1 MNQLTAILKQHT
13 PMIHFQH
20 NESGATLR
28 ASEVKPLLDKFIL
41 TKLGNGDIR
50 EGRLYA
56 KKNNWLIDNEKNYAL
71 NYKLSIS
78 LQKKSR
84 LEYLITSSTFPL
96 PTERPS
102 NFFTI
107 QNSPYFAQEKCVGI
121 NTNSTI
127 ILKKSNSDPRKKE
140 AEFKEKNWSQI
151 DKKGLEWQDFTIKI
165 FSLKGDLI
173 NKIQTYLPAFFICHN
188 FGTRNN
194 KGFGSF
200 TVEYIN
206 NQKNICNVEDTLKE
220 NFAFVYKKKIAL
232 SRQSTLDFIYIYNQ
246 IFSTIKKDYQILKSG
261 YNFRNEYI
269 KSLLFCY
276 FVSKYPNY
284 RWEKRKMKQLIKA
297 RGYELKGDHSPI
309 SGIRENDNSWND
321 PNPNGYN
328 YAYIRAILG
337 LAEQYE
343 FQLETPYQKA
353 IVKIKSA
360 NNCISRYKSPLLF
373 EIINNSIYLVGNE
386 INTEI
391 LNKPFQYS
399 YIEQTKNKNMRT
411 GKSEITERT
420 MHINEIE
427 MNYNNRINYHYTPTS
442 FSLIDFMQ
450 YAMSYKKNGK
460 NILNYI
466 PLKQ

>member
-1 MNQLTAILKQHT
+1 
-13 PMIHFQH
+13 
-20 NESGATLR
+20 
-28 ASEVKPLLDKFIL
+28 
-41 TKLGNGDIR
+41 
-50 EGRLYA
+50 
-56 KKNNWLIDNEKNYAL
+56 
-71 NYKLSIS
+71 
-78 LQKKSR
+78 
-84 LEYLITSSTFPL
+84 
-96 PTERPS
+96 
-102 NFFTI
+102 
-107 QNSPYFAQEKCVGI
+107 
-121 NTNSTI
+121 
-127 ILKKSNSDPRKKE
+127 
-140 AEFKEKNWSQI
+140 
-151 DKKGLEWQDFTIKI
+151 
-165 FSLKGDLI
+165 
-173 NKIQTYLPAFFICHN
+173 
-188 FGTRNN
+188 
-194 KGFGSF
+194 
-200 TVEYIN
+200 
-206 NQKNICNVEDTLKE
+206 
-220 NFAFVYKKKIAL
+220 
-232 SRQSTLDFIYIYNQ
+232 
-246 IFSTIKKDYQILKSG
+246 
-261 YNFRNEYI
+261 
-269 KSLLFCY
+269 
-276 FVSKYPNY
+276 
-284 RWEKRKMKQLIKA
+284 MKQLIKA

-373 EIINNSIYLVGNE
+373 KIINNIIYLVGNE

-450 YAMSYKKNGK
+450 YAMSYKKK
-460 NILNYI
+460 WEKHFKLYSFKTIT
-466 PLKQ
+466 P

>member
-20 NESGATLR
+20 NESGA
-28 ASEVKPLLDKFIL
+28 I
-41 TKLGNGDIR
+41 
-50 EGRLYA
+50 
-56 KKNNWLIDNEKNYAL
+56 
-71 NYKLSIS
+71 
-78 LQKKSR
+78 
-84 LEYLITSSTFPL
+84 
-96 PTERPS
+96 
-102 NFFTI
+102 TI

-373 EIINNSIYLVGNE
+373 KIINNSIYLVGNE

>member
-1 MNQLTAILKQHT
+1 
-13 PMIHFQH
+13 
-20 NESGATLR
+20 
-28 ASEVKPLLDKFIL
+28 
-41 TKLGNGDIR
+41 
-50 EGRLYA
+50 
-56 KKNNWLIDNEKNYAL
+56 
-71 NYKLSIS
+71 
-78 LQKKSR
+78 
-84 LEYLITSSTFPL
+84 
-96 PTERPS
+96 
-102 NFFTI
+102 
-107 QNSPYFAQEKCVGI
+107 
-121 NTNSTI
+121 
-127 ILKKSNSDPRKKE
+127 
-140 AEFKEKNWSQI
+140 
-151 DKKGLEWQDFTIKI
+151 
-165 FSLKGDLI
+165 
-173 NKIQTYLPAFFICHN
+173 
-188 FGTRNN
+188 
-194 KGFGSF
+194 GSF

-360 NNCISRYKSPLLF
+360 NNCISRYKSP
-373 EIINNSIYLVGNE
+373 
-386 INTEI
+386 
-391 LNKPFQYS
+391 
-399 YIEQTKNKNMRT
+399 
-411 GKSEITERT
+411 
-420 MHINEIE
+420 
-427 MNYNNRINYHYTPTS
+427 
-442 FSLIDFMQ
+442 
-450 YAMSYKKNGK
+450 
-460 NILNYI
+460 
-466 PLKQ
+466 

>member
-232 SRQSTLDFIYIYNQ
+232 SCQSTLDFIYIYNQ

-261 YNFRNEYI
+261 YVFRM
-269 KSLLFCY
+269 
-276 FVSKYPNY
+276 P
-284 RWEKRKMKQLIKA
+284 
-297 RGYELKGDHSPI
+297 
-309 SGIRENDNSWND
+309 
-321 PNPNGYN
+321 
-328 YAYIRAILG
+328 
-337 LAEQYE
+337 
-343 FQLETPYQKA
+343 
-353 IVKIKSA
+353 
-360 NNCISRYKSPLLF
+360 
-373 EIINNSIYLVGNE
+373 
-386 INTEI
+386 
-391 LNKPFQYS
+391 
-399 YIEQTKNKNMRT
+399 
-411 GKSEITERT
+411 
-420 MHINEIE
+420 
-427 MNYNNRINYHYTPTS
+427 
-442 FSLIDFMQ
+442 
-450 YAMSYKKNGK
+450 
-460 NILNYI
+460 
-466 PLKQ
+466 

>member
-1 MNQLTAILKQHT
+1 MRKIYSILLCVLCLSAVGCSDDKDTADVALKAIRSDVKFSADGGT
-13 PMIHFQH
+13 GTI
-20 NESGATLR
+20 ELSGGKQVSATSDVAWCKV
-28 ASEVKPLLDKFIL
+28 ASVSDQEVSLVVEA
-41 TKLGNGDIR
+41 N
-50 EGRLYA
+50 
-56 KKNNWLIDNEKNYAL
+56 
-71 NYKLSIS
+71 LSIS
-78 LQKKSR
+78 SRTTMVVIQSGEDILQVPVTQ
-84 LEYLITSSTFPL
+84 L
-96 PTERPS
+96 
-102 NFFTI
+102 
-107 QNSPYFAQEKCVGI
+107 
-121 NTNSTI
+121 
-127 ILKKSNSDPRKKE
+127 
-140 AEFKEKNWSQI
+140 
-151 DKKGLEWQDFTIKI
+151 
-165 FSLKGDLI
+165 GD
-173 NKIQTYLPAFFICHN
+173 TFICDVE
-188 FGTRNN
+188 GT
-194 KGFGSF
+194 KDFLMQGGEAVF
-200 TVEYIN
+200 TLHTRREYSI
-206 NQKNICNVEDTLKE
+206 
-220 NFAFVYKKKIAL
+220 
-232 SRQSTLDFIYIYNQ
+232 QSTAEWL
-246 IFSTIKKDYQILKSG
+246 T
-261 YNFRNEYI
+261 
-269 KSLLFCY
+269 
-276 FVSKYPNY
+276 
-284 RWEKRKMKQLIKA
+284 
-297 RGYELKGDHSPI
+297 YELKGDHSPI

-373 EIINNSIYLVGNE
+373 KIINNSIYLVGNE